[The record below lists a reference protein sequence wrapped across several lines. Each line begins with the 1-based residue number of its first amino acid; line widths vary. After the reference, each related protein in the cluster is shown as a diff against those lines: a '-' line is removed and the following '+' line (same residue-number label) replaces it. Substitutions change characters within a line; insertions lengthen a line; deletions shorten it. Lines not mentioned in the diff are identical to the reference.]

1 MPMYEMKC
9 TSCGSEYEEYMPT
22 HAAPL
27 PACPTCASDK
37 VERKMSVFGSQG
49 LSSAGSCASTSG
61 FS

>member
-1 MPMYEMKC
+1 
-9 TSCGSEYEEYMPT
+9 
-22 HAAPL
+22 
-27 PACPTCASDK
+27 